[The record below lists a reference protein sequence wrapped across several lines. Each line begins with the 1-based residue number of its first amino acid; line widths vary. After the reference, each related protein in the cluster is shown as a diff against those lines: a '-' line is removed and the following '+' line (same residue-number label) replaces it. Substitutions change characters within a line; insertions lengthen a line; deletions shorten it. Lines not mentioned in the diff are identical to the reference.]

1 MRLSKGKNADDI
13 EALTVFAKWVLD
25 IGDGNISTVDTGKTS
40 GLEFEISI
48 PPEFCNVEQSNS
60 TVSDVN
66 DLIIEKIAG
75 DSTSYF
81 SIDKAEEFGGTDSE
95 FNTAFPV
102 EHLNSLK
109 IPGVPHHE
117 LKLKDGVVVMLMR
130 NLNQTIGLCNGTRMM
145 FYVAISRVTS
155 PEGLKIFV
163 DDENGCSTNI
173 TKNVVY
179 KEVLYNVP
187 VV

>member
-25 IGDGNISTVDTGKTS
+25 IGDGNISTVDTG
-40 GLEFEISI
+40 
-48 PPEFCNVEQSNS
+48 
-60 TVSDVN
+60 
-66 DLIIEKIAG
+66 

-81 SIDKAEEFGGTDSE
+81 SVDKAEEFGDTDSE

-109 IPGVPHHE
+109 IPGVPRHE

-145 FYVAISRVTS
+145 FYVAISCVTS

-173 TKNVVY
+173 TKKVVY